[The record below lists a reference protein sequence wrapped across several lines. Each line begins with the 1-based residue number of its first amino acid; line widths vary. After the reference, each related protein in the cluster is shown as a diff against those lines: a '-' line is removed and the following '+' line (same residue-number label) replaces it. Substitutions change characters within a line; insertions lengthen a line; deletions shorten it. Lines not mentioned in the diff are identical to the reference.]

1 MDKYFMMIIYIVL
14 VIAFLFLTKKIAD
27 VITKFDDDAQIS
39 QNSNLAIALRRFG
52 IFVGFSIA
60 MTALLADISS
70 CMDAIFFI
78 IHSLIVVMIFFAAH
92 LINDY
97 IIIHG
102 VSNNDLV
109 KEGNIPTGLIEAG
122 AFIATGLLV
131 NGAFSG
137 DEGGII
143 SAIAFFFLG
152 QAVMIIA
159 IHLHE
164 KLYKFNIV
172 LCVQENNLAA
182 GVTVAGLLISYSIIL
197 RASIAGNFMGWGSSL
212 LAFFISAFVGMACLI
227 VFERIASL
235 IFLPKTSIREDI
247 QSGNTA
253 ALVLVQSITIAL
265 SLVIS
270 QFL

>member
-1 MDKYFMMIIYIVL
+1 
-14 VIAFLFLTKKIAD
+14 
-27 VITKFDDDAQIS
+27 
-39 QNSNLAIALRRFG
+39 
-52 IFVGFSIA
+52 
-60 MTALLADISS
+60 
-70 CMDAIFFI
+70 
-78 IHSLIVVMIFFAAH
+78 

-109 KEGNIPTGLIEAG
+109 KAGNIPTGLIEAG

-131 NGAFSG
+131 NGVFSG
-137 DEGGII
+137 DEGGIV

-152 QAVMIIA
+152 QAVMIMA
-159 IHLHE
+159 IYIHE
-164 KLYKFNIV
+164 KIYKFDIV
-172 LCVQENNLAA
+172 LCVKENNLGA

-197 RASIAGNFMGWGSSL
+197 RSSIAGNFVGWGSSL

-227 VFERIASL
+227 VFERIATL
-235 IFLPKTSIREDI
+235 IFLPQNSIREDI

-270 QFL
+270 KLL